1 MSPLEKICFSF
12 IPTEKRGFLPHRK
25 PPSSEGSASVPGP
38 QYLRRMHGM
47 HRHRIQTSHR
57 DCLPPP
63 RSVPGA
69 PESGRSWPNFHL
81 HTDACRTVHKI
92 PVWMA
97 GFQKNGRSAV
107 CHCKSDPLNL
117 LRYSRI
123 IQRNCHFK
131 IHAQFLIH
139 GID

>member
-81 HTDACRTVHKI
+81 PTNACRTVHKI

-97 GFQKNGRSAV
+97 GFQRNERSAV
-107 CHCKSDPLNL
+107 CHCKKRFPGPAPIWWNNPAELPFQNPCPAPHPW
-117 LRYSRI
+117 Y
-123 IQRNCHFK
+123 
-131 IHAQFLIH
+131 
-139 GID
+139 